1 MKSLSRNFALTLFF
15 ALAIGSFYGCAEKPI
30 TFAGPGVQIW
40 KLKIVYTSGIEW
52 KDQTAAIEWKDQTM
66 VLRPSETEKDVFHV
80 TATIDTKGES
90 ERWGGFRVFE
100 EWKGEIRNGAMMCN
114 IDGIWTRLGSGGS
127 PSSSSVHGT
136 VKGTFSKRRASGTT
150 KLRGNIIQQG
160 KWTAEKIS

>member
-80 TATIDTKGES
+80 TVTIDGEATS
-90 ERWGGFRVFE
+90 TEGEIIYGRSK
-100 EWKGEIRNGAMMCN
+100 WKGEVRNGAMICTIEGISSGRF
-114 IDGIWTRLGSGGS
+114 ID
-127 PSSSSVHGT
+127 PQVNYGT
-136 VKGTFSKRRASGTT
+136 AKGTFSKRRASGTIR
-150 KLRGNIIQQG
+150 LQDDHRVHQG
-160 KWTAEKIS
+160 KWTAERIS